1 MHCYYCYQTDYLS
14 RCVDGY
20 VILTLVLVCCPSEH
34 YYVLP
39 TLPDKIVPPA
49 HWCAHVIS
57 SKQMDPLLT
66 GHRLF

>member
-39 TLPDKIVPPA
+39 TLADKIVSLP
-49 HWCAHVIS
+49 
-57 SKQMDPLLT
+57 T
-66 GHRLF
+66 GVHT